1 MNAAIHKYK
10 TVKNIKGE
18 KKEKKTEKKNLLA
31 NKVLFNLSI
40 TKMVLI
46 SFFFFSHICQLER
59 PGGKIQMTVSKDT
72 KSHQC
77 NSHLKDI

>member
-18 KKEKKTEKKNLLA
+18 KKKTEKKNLLA

-40 TKMVLI
+40 TKKVLI
-46 SFFFFSHICQLER
+46 SFFSHICQLEG

>member
-46 SFFFFSHICQLER
+46 SFFFFFSYMPVGETR
-59 PGGKIQMTVSKDT
+59 WK
-72 KSHQC
+72 
-77 NSHLKDI
+77 NSNDC